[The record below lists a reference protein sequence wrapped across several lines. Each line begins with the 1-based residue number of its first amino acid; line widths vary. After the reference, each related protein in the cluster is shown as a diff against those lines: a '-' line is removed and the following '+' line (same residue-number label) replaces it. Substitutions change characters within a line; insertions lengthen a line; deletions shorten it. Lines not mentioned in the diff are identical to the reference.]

1 MEEKERLN
9 DIRDDEI
16 RIIGEEQK
24 EQIYYSDS
32 FAEGIDDDSNK
43 SSNEQPSQEKHF
55 SLSEWIIP
63 IIVLLLCIAGYLL
76 SYWKSKPSDVLSIK
90 EHETKYTA
98 PLSHDI
104 VPAEAAYTEIR
115 DTTVNDIELRLFFPH
130 GAKASL
136 SVGAPDKTDAS
147 IILIAQAADIRG
159 DNGEIAGS
167 FVQQGEVLAKGSTK
181 QGFCAI
187 LDGKITLGVDK
198 NSSLFEQAIEEDG
211 YFFRQYSLVNHGV
224 IEESNPKGKSIRR
237 ALCQRGSEVFT
248 VETLSRESFHDFSQ
262 ALADIG
268 MDTAIYLVGANAY
281 GWAVDKDGI
290 RHEFG
295 DENRSGID
303 TFGNINYIVWR

>member
-1 MEEKERLN
+1 MDEKEILN
-9 DIRDDEI
+9 DIQDDEI
-16 RIIGEEQK
+16 RVIGKEPPVKYFKEEIK
-24 EQIYYSDS
+24 ETPRRRWLLPVI
-32 FAEGIDDDSNK
+32 A
-43 SSNEQPSQEKHF
+43 
-55 SLSEWIIP
+55 
-63 IIVLLLCIAGYLL
+63 LLLCVAGYLL
-76 SYWKSKPSDVLSIK
+76 WHALSKPDDVMPSL
-90 EHETKYTA
+90 EQETSYTA
-98 PLSHDI
+98 PLSHDV

-130 GAKASL
+130 GTKASL

-147 IILIAQAADIRG
+147 IILIAQAADVRG

-167 FVQQGEVLAKGSTK
+167 FVQQGEILAKGSTK

-198 NSSLFEQAIEEDG
+198 NSSLFEQAIEENG

-224 IEESNPKGKSIRR
+224 MEESNPKGKAIRR
-237 ALCQRGSEVFT
+237 ALCQRGNEVFM
-248 VETLSRESFHDFSQ
+248 VESQSRESFHDFSQ

-281 GWAVDKDGI
+281 GWAVDKDGT

-295 DENRSGID
+295 DENRSGIEKY
-303 TFGNINYIVWR
+303 GNINYIVWR